1 MKERRGMKECQEP
14 EEVEEI
20 KERGGAEGVE
30 IRDVSHSFGDKS
42 VLCRVSLSVQKG
54 EILGLL
60 GPSGA
65 GKTTLVSI
73 LTGQLRPDAG
83 SVWIGGAPL
92 WEERKETGGKES
104 GSRITDR
111 KGCGYRIAD
120 RKASGSRTAG
130 RKGCGYRIAHRKASG
145 SRITDRKECENGT
158 AGSRA
163 GRQGSAV
170 PALPP
175 VGVMMDNWGLYDRL
189 SVYENLRFYAGLL
202 RIDRDRIDEVLEK
215 TDLTAARKIPVG
227 NLSKGM
233 RSRVNLCRALL
244 TGAGFLFLDEPTSG
258 LDPGTAQKIHR
269 LILKCREEG
278 ATVFLTTHHMA
289 EAQKICGRVAL
300 LHQGQIVEYGKP
312 SEICRRYDHLKKIVV
327 ERKSG
332 DTVSLANRKSEAE
345 SNAARLLGWMKNDD
359 IAAIH
364 STEPDLE
371 RVFLELTG
379 RRFT

>member
-1 MKERRGMKECQEP
+1 MKERSGMKECQEP

-20 KERGGAEGVE
+20 KERGSAEGVE

-83 SVWIGGAPL
+83 SVWIGGVPL
-92 WEERKETGGKES
+92 WEERKET
-104 GSRITDR
+104 DR
-111 KGCGYRIAD
+111 KG
-120 RKASGSRTAG
+120 SGSGTAG
-130 RKGCGYRIAHRKASG
+130 RKGCGYRIAHRKESG
-145 SRITDRKECENGT
+145 SRTTSRKGCGYRIAYRKESGSGT

-163 GRQGSAV
+163 GRQGSAPPAV
-170 PALPP
+170 PSI
-175 VGVMMDNWGLYDRL
+175 GVMMDNWGLYDRL

-289 EAQKICGRVAL
+289 EAQKLCGRVAL
-300 LHQGQIVEYGKP
+300 LHQGKIVEYGKP

>member
-20 KERGGAEGVE
+20 KERGDTEGVE
-30 IRDVSHSFGDKS
+30 IRDISHSFGDKS

-83 SVWIGGAPL
+83 SVWIGGVSL
-92 WEERKETGGKES
+92 WEEQEGAHRKES
-104 GSRITDR
+104 GSRIT
-111 KGCGYRIAD
+111 
-120 RKASGSRTAG
+120 G
-130 RKGCGYRIAHRKASG
+130 RKGCGYRIAHRKGSG
-145 SRITDRKECENGT
+145 SGT

-175 VGVMMDNWGLYDRL
+175 IGVMMDNWGLYDRL

-278 ATVFLTTHHMA
+278 ATIFLTTHHMA
-289 EAQKICGRVAL
+289 EAQKLCGRVAL
-300 LHQGQIVEYGKP
+300 LHQGKIVEYGKP

>member
-1 MKERRGMKECQEP
+1 MSERKSMKERRGMKELQEP
-14 EEVEEI
+14 EEAEGI
-20 KERGGAEGVE
+20 KERGDTKGME

-92 WEERKETGGKES
+92 WEERKETGGKE
-104 GSRITDR
+104 
-111 KGCGYRIAD
+111 
-120 RKASGSRTAG
+120 
-130 RKGCGYRIAHRKASG
+130 SG

-289 EAQKICGRVAL
+289 EAQKLCGRVAL
-300 LHQGQIVEYGKP
+300 LHQGKIVEYGKP